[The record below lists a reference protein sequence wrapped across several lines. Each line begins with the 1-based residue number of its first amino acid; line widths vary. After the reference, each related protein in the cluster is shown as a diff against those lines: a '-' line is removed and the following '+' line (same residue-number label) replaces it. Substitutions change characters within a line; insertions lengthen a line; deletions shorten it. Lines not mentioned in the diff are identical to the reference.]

1 MPPEGEPLIPP
12 PPAAGAPDAADPT
25 AGDDDGSVIDVAVF
39 YTPAARQKEGG
50 SAAIEA
56 LIDLMIAE
64 TNQAYA
70 DSGVIQRVRLVARDA
85 VDYTEAAT
93 GEDDLYAL
101 TRRDGVMDGIHAIR
115 DRDGA
120 DLVHLIVDRDRG
132 GNYDVC
138 GIAWVPIEVAIGR
151 REAVAA
157 VFERRPAEAPQGV
170 LQPLG
175 QGGETLPTQHD
186 VCVGEA
192 GIGQAEVVQK
202 VFEPRAG
209 NPHPQ
214 TAGIGEVRQP
224 ELTRRMGLAEHDLL
238 RRTVHRAPL
247 ANATL
252 QRPTNA
258 GSEFRMAAHQLL
270 KQRHRANA
278 RRVLQQRHD
287 LLVEDPR
294 QRIRPTSTPRLLP
307 GGGQSRIGLDPVG
320 RGGAEPGLRRS
331 RLQRVPLS
339 K

>member
-1 MPPEGEPLIPP
+1 M
-12 PPAAGAPDAADPT
+12 
-25 AGDDDGSVIDVAVF
+25 
-39 YTPAARQKEGG
+39 
-50 SAAIEA
+50 
-56 LIDLMIAE
+56 
-64 TNQAYA
+64 
-70 DSGVIQRVRLVARDA
+70 RVR
-85 VDYTEAAT
+85 E
-93 GEDDLYAL
+93 
-101 TRRDGVMDGIHAIR
+101 
-115 DRDGA
+115 
-120 DLVHLIVDRDRG
+120 
-132 GNYDVC
+132 
-138 GIAWVPIEVAIGR
+138 P
-151 REAVAA
+151 
-157 VFERRPAEAPQGV
+157 
-170 LQPLG
+170 
-175 QGGETLPTQHD
+175 
-186 VCVGEA
+186 
-192 GIGQAEVVQK
+192 GIGQAEVVQE

-238 RRTVHRAPL
+238 RRTVHGAPL

-258 GSEFRMAAHQLL
+258 GPEFRMAAHQLL

-294 QRIRPTSTPRLLP
+294 QRIRPASTPRLLP